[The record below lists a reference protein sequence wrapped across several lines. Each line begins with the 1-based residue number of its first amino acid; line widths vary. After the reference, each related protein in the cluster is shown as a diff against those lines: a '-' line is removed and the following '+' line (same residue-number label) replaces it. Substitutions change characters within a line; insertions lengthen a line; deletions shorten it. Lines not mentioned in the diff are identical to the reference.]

1 MNSKALRASS
11 LLFVAAATALAA
23 CSPGAN
29 APTRPPLAEK
39 WMVRAKAAYKSG
51 DFEDA
56 KASTEE
62 TLRLLPHD
70 EEARVLAG
78 RVALAKLDF
87 AFALKVTEGIPTS
100 EAAGVRGRAH
110 WYAGEI
116 EQAADELEA
125 MLQDP
130 AVKDPWARDIARL
143 ARKGTGKHPFAME
156 GGVVAPVDMPP
167 AGSALIVPL
176 ELEGE
181 RVLAMVATGSAEVVI
196 DSASGREP
204 SWVNLRFG
212 DRIEVRDVPAL
223 AQDLSNIS
231 RQVNAPIKALL
242 GVNLLRHIH
251 ATFDRRGGQFIVRLT
266 DPPSPP
272 EASRIP
278 LYYVRGG
285 GMLMP
290 GQLAT
295 GEAGKGMFF
304 VDTTQPFY
312 VALDELGFKR
322 AGIDPKTLVAAA
334 GMANAKAARLNTFRM
349 GGIDLPGVPALS
361 LGPLTDITPG
371 FDMDLGG
378 IYGAALLEAFRVTF
392 ADQGRFAWL
401 EPDPAVLP
409 EPPPPNAPPD
419 APPAATTPPPAPT
432 YTPGSVRPG
441 ASTPPPPA
449 PLTGKPK

>member
-1 MNSKALRASS
+1 VKSKALRASS
-11 LLFVAAATALAA
+11 LLFVAVATALAA
-23 CSPGAN
+23 CSPAN

-39 WMVRAKAAYKSG
+39 WMVRAKAAYKMG

-78 RVALAKLDF
+78 RIALTKLDF

-110 WYAGEI
+110 WYAGDV
-116 EQAADELEA
+116 EQA
-125 MLQDP
+125 

-167 AGSALIVPL
+167 AGSALIVPC

-204 SWVNLRFG
+204 SWVTLRFG

-251 ATFDRRGGQFIVRLT
+251 ATFDRRGGQFVVRLT

-272 EASRIP
+272 EASRVP

-295 GEAGKGMFF
+295 GETGKGVFF

-312 VALDELGFKR
+312 IALDDLGFKR

-334 GMANAKAARLNTFRM
+334 GMANAKAARLNTFRL
-349 GGIDLPGVPALS
+349 GGIELPGVPALS
-361 LGPLTDITPG
+361 LGPLTDIAPN
-371 FDMDLGG
+371 FDVDLGG
-378 IYGAALLEAFRVTF
+378 IYGAALLEAFRITF

-419 APPAATTPPPAPT
+419 APPATTAPPPAPT
-432 YTPGSVRPG
+432 YTPASVKPSPT
-441 ASTPPPPA
+441 A
-449 PLTGKPK
+449 KPK